1 MKLKHTSTPCTKI
14 NSKCLKDLN
23 IRYDTKKLLEENIG
37 KTFSDINLMNI
48 YFLVSLPKQI
58 GMYKF
63 LHSKG
68 NHKKRQKQNGRK
80 DLQMMHPARAYFPKY
95 INSSYNSISKQTNK
109 QTTQSNNGQKT
120 KTDISPKTYS

>member
-1 MKLKHTSTPCTKI
+1 MGEKDHLFSEWCWESWAAVHKSMKLKHTSTPCTKI

-80 DLQMMHPARAYFPKY
+80 DLQMM
-95 INSSYNSISKQTNK
+95 
-109 QTTQSNNGQKT
+109 
-120 KTDISPKTYS
+120 